1 MRHTTRRSFHEG
13 LAAGVVIAAFVFAG
27 FTSAPASAG
36 QYACPDMT
44 GLDGLPD
51 GHVDASDLSAFAA
64 AKGSQSSTGDFNGD
78 GPVDDIDQ
86 AMFEEV
92 FGQSNFSC
100 DKYWAQQHS
109 RQPSCID
116 MTGDGSVDASDV
128 SAFAA
133 TKGTNNVAGDFSGDS
148 QVDNVDQA
156 ILETALGTTGHT
168 CGIVASINPETPPP
182 PPVERAPTEPEQG
195 AEAPAPEPSID
206 PIAPIVALTPVVERI
221 SPATTT
227 TVSTG
232 TLPVNPAPAPM
243 SATGKSFSVPAAYV
257 TTSDSIASART
268 APASIRSITA
278 PAPQQTA
285 DPAPEAPRIVIETVV
300 NEPVVTAPSAPVV
313 LSLSDEPVATTSTSV
328 PQAPA
333 DTSPLVPVSMVVAA
347 LGAVGLTRR
356 SLHGA

>member
-13 LAAGVVIAAFVFAG
+13 LAAGVVIAALVLVG
-27 FTSAPASAG
+27 LTSAPASAG

-92 FGQSNFSC
+92 FGQSDFSC

-156 ILETALGTTGHT
+156 ILEAALGTTGHT
-168 CGIVASINPETPPP
+168 CGIVASINPETPLP
-182 PPVERAPTEPEQG
+182 PPVQQAPTEQG
-195 AEAPAPEPSID
+195 VEAPAPEPSID
-206 PIAPIVALTPVVERI
+206 PIAPIAALTPVVERI

-243 SATGKSFSVPAAYV
+243 SATGNPFSVPAAYV
-257 TTSDSIASART
+257 ATSDSIASART
-268 APASIRSITA
+268 APASIRSITT

-285 DPAPEAPRIVIETVV
+285 DPAPEAPRIVIETAV
-300 NEPVVTAPSAPVV
+300 NEEPVVTAPSAPVV
-313 LSLSDEPVATTSTSV
+313 LSPADEPVATTATTV